1 MARWPDDQMTRFL
14 LADFFTPVFES
25 LLYDGHELVSD
36 GAVDNAM
43 VIAQREVNDGADG
56 DGICAVFVGDHHG
69 LFGDTADAHDGNVR
83 LVDDGQAED
92 GAKLAGVGD
101 GEGCTFDVS
110 RHELLRT
117 GALAEVGD
125 AALQSEEVELVGVL
139 ENGDDESPI
148 ERDGDAGVDVLVVT
162 DAIAFERTV
171 DDGILLQG
179 DDGGAHK
186 ERHEG
191 KPRAIAL
198 LEAVLELVSQIDDA
212 SHVHLEHAVDVSA
225 GAARFD
231 HALRDDLA
239 HLGHGYK
246 VARNHSRRRGRGL
259 TGYGGRSW
267 SSRAVLDEIEDVL
280 LGDAA
285 ASAGAAYLCKV
296 HIVLAGELADKRGR
310 ANVGIFFVL
319 RSAGGGRGRRS
330 GRSRSNGLGRGGG
343 GSATAVANHTD
354 DGVDLNGVAFGNL
367 DFLKD
372 SAGWGGDFGVD
383 LVGGN
388 L

>member
-1 MARWPDDQMTRFL
+1 MLLGLDGARAPVPTRDYSKPDRG
-14 LADFFTPVFES
+14 LADFFSPVFKS
-25 LLYDGHELVSD
+25 LLDDDHELVGE

-43 VIAQREVNDGADG
+43 VVAQREVNDGTDG
-56 DGICAVFVGDHHG
+56 DGIRAVFVGDHQG
-69 LFGDTADAHDGNVR
+69 LFGDAADAHDGHVR
-83 LVDDGQAED
+83 LIDDGQAED

-101 GEGCTFDVS
+101 GEGCTFDVR
-110 RHELLRT
+110 RHELLCT
-117 GALAEVGD
+117 GAFAEVGD

-285 ASAGAAYLCKV
+285 ASAGAA
-296 HIVLAGELADKRGR
+296 
-310 ANVGIFFVL
+310 
-319 RSAGGGRGRRS
+319 
-330 GRSRSNGLGRGGG
+330 
-343 GSATAVANHTD
+343 
-354 DGVDLNGVAFGNL
+354 
-367 DFLKD
+367 
-372 SAGWGGDFGVD
+372 
-383 LVGGN
+383 
-388 L
+388 